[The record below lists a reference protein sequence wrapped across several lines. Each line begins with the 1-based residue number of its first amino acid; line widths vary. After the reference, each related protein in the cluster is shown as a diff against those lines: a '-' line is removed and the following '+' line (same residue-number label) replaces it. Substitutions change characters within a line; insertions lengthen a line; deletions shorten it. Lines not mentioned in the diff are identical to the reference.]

1 MMRIVLHLDM
11 DAFFAAVEQRER
23 PELRGR
29 PVLIGHPGARGVVA
43 TCSYEARVFGVR
55 SAMPSVRA
63 ARLCPAAVWVT
74 PRFSLYREASERIF
88 ALAGR
93 SVPRLEQVS
102 IDEAYGDL
110 TGWCVDFEAAKA
122 LATTL
127 KQDISDTERLT
138 ASIGVAPN
146 RFLAKLASDL
156 EKPNGLV
163 TIRPEEAQSRIAGLS
178 VRAIPG
184 VGPKLQARL
193 RLFEVKTIGEILRV
207 KENWLIEEFGAET
220 TAWLL
225 QRARGQDETPVGEE
239 RERQQISEER
249 TYERDLTAA
258 RTIERE
264 LLARAEG
271 VSAELRSRSLVARTV
286 TLKARDANFRTVTRS
301 LTLDQPTDL
310 TSEVHRAALSL
321 WRERV
326 DFGNRGVR
334 LLGVG
339 VKELLPV
346 TQLPRLLFADE
357 RRDKERAAERAA
369 DTLRERFGAA
379 AVKPARLL
387 KPPDRDH
394 RR

>member
-63 ARLCPAAVWVT
+63 ARLCPSAVWVT
-74 PRFSLYREASERIF
+74 PRFDLYRDSSERIF
-88 ALAGR
+88 SLVER

-110 TGWCVDFEAAKA
+110 SGWCADFDAATA
-122 LATTL
+122 LARAL
-127 KQDISDTERLT
+127 KQEISETERLT

-163 TIRPEEAQSRIAGLS
+163 AIQPHEAQSRIAGLS

-193 RLFEVKTIGEILRV
+193 RLFDVKSIGEILRV
-207 KENWLIEEFGAET
+207 REDWLIEEFGVET
-220 TAWLL
+220 AAWLR
-225 QRARGQDETPVGEE
+225 QRARGEDDTPIGEE
-239 RERQQISEER
+239 HERRQISEER

-258 RTIERE
+258 KTIERE

-271 VSAELRSRSLVARTV
+271 VSAELRSRNLVARTV
-286 TLKARDANFRTVTRS
+286 TLKARDADFRTVTRS
-301 LTLDQPTDL
+301 ITLEQPTDL
-310 TSEVHRAALSL
+310 TSEVHRAALQL

-339 VKELLPV
+339 VKELLLAS
-346 TQLPRLLFADE
+346 QAPRLLFADE

-369 DTLRERFGAA
+369 DSLRERFGAA

-394 RR
+394 HR